1 MFQLILLSGL
11 CRNIFQE
18 LNIAE
23 PELFVPPEIKQV
35 DDDRNKYCQQTI
47 KKFRMIK
54 IHKPL
59 KVLAGKINKKDASNL
74 RIKTQH

>member
-1 MFQLILLSGL
+1 MFQLILLPGL
-11 CRNIFQE
+11 RRNIFQE

-23 PELFVPPEIKQV
+23 PVLFIPPEIEQM
-35 DDDRNKYCQQTI
+35 DNDRDKHRQQTI

-59 KVLAGKINKKDASNL
+59 KVLAGKINKKATPKQG
-74 RIKTQH
+74 RINKI